1 MNLYKKFNKNKENQR
16 CKISYNSFFRASS
29 NLSRITFRP
38 RISHIHGHCLQPHHA
53 CQYSKSFGHY
63 PKLPEYMHNC
73 KKMALHSSV
82 PSFDGS
88 ALPSTIR

>member
-53 CQYSKSFGHY
+53 CQYPKSFGHY
-63 PKLPEYMHNC
+63 PKLPKLPEYMHNC
-73 KKMALHSSV
+73 KKWH
-82 PSFDGS
+82 
-88 ALPSTIR
+88 